1 VEKSELGG
9 NNMQQ
14 QKLVNINPI
23 EACVIT
29 ILMLVGIGIS
39 IIKLEL
45 VPHIPVSIVIL
56 FLLVYGVLKRVKL
69 KDLESALVEGAKSGT
84 GAVLIFFFI
93 GMLISSW
100 MASGTI
106 PTFIFI
112 AFDIISGKWFY
123 ALVFVIT
130 AAVGLGIG
138 SSLTTAATI
147 GTAFISISGAF
158 GMSSAITAGA
168 IVSGA
173 FFGDKMSP
181 LSDTTTLASSTAK
194 VDLFEHI
201 KNMAWTT
208 IPAFIVSLFLFF
220 ILSPAD
226 SGMDYRDVNLI
237 KQELV
242 GMNLVH
248 WYSLIPFGILVVLA
262 IKKVPAIFT
271 IGSSILTALMIS
283 LVITEKEEWKDL
295 PSSLYSGFHVET
307 NIAVVDSLLS
317 RGGIESM
324 LFSISLVLLALSM
337 GGLLFRL
344 GILPA
349 IISLFIKGVE
359 KTSVL
364 VCSTAA
370 SAIGINFII
379 GEQYLS
385 IILTGNTFEAYFR
398 KAGLHPK
405 NLSRILEDAGTVVNP
420 LVPWSVCGV
429 FLAGVLGVPTAEYAL
444 FSFFCLAS
452 PILTILAGLLNVSI
466 SKLEEKMAV

>member
-1 VEKSELGG
+1 MELGG
-9 NNMQQ
+9 YTMQQ
-14 QKLVNINPI
+14 QNLVNINPI
-23 EACVIT
+23 EACVVT
-29 ILMLVGIGIS
+29 ILMLVGIGFS

-56 FLLVYGVLKRVKL
+56 FLLVYGVIKRVKL
-69 KDLESALVEGAKSGT
+69 KDLESALVEGAKSGV

-106 PTFIFI
+106 PTFIFL

-208 IPAFIVSLFLFF
+208 IPAFIISLFLFF

-226 SGMDYRDVNLI
+226 SGMNFQEVDLI

-242 GMNLVH
+242 KMNLVH
-248 WYSLIPFGILVVLA
+248 WYSLIPFGILVVFAL
-262 IKKVPAIFT
+262 KRVPAIIT
-271 IGSSILTALMIS
+271 LGSSALTALMIS
-283 LVITEKEEWKDL
+283 LMTTEKEKLTEL
-295 PSSLYSGFHVET
+295 PSILYSGYQT
-307 NIAVVDSLLS
+307 DTDIAVIDSLLS

-324 LFSISLVLLALSM
+324 LFSVSLVLLALSM
-337 GGLLFRL
+337 GGLLFKL

-349 IISLFIKGVE
+349 VLSLLIKGVK

-385 IILTGNTFEAYFR
+385 IILTGNTFEGYFR

-405 NLSRILEDAGTVVNP
+405 NLSRILEDAGTVINP

-429 FLAGVLGVPTAEYAL
+429 FLAGVLDVPTAEYAF
-444 FSFFCLAS
+444 FSFFCLVS

-466 SKLEEKMAV
+466 TKVDEEVAV

>member
-1 VEKSELGG
+1 
-9 NNMQQ
+9 MQH
-14 QKLVNINPI
+14 QKLININPI
-23 EACVIT
+23 EACVVT
-29 ILMLVGIGIS
+29 ILMLLGIGVS

-56 FLLVYGVLKRVKL
+56 ILLVYGLLKRVKI
-69 KDLESALVEGAKSGT
+69 KDLESALVEGARSGV

-93 GMLISSW
+93 GILISSW

-106 PTFIFI
+106 PTFIFL

-194 VDLFEHI
+194 VDIFEHI

-208 IPAFIVSLFLFF
+208 IPAFIVSFILFLF
-220 ILSPAD
+220 LSPAA
-226 SGMDYRDVNLI
+226 SGMEYYEVNLI
-237 KQELV
+237 KRELV
-242 GMNLVH
+242 EMNLVH

-271 IGSSILTALMIS
+271 IGCSALAALMIS
-283 LVITEKEEWKDL
+283 LVITEKEKWTAL
-295 PSSLYSGFHVET
+295 PSILYSGFHSET
-307 NIAVVDSLLS
+307 NIAIVDSLLS

-324 LFSISLVLLALSM
+324 LFSVSLVLLALSM

-349 IISLFIKGVE
+349 IISLFLKGVE

-405 NLSRILEDAGTVVNP
+405 NLSRILEDAGTVINP

-429 FLAGVLGVPTAEYAL
+429 FLAGVLDVPTVEYAF
-444 FSFFCLAS
+444 FSFFCLVS
-452 PILTILAGLLNVSI
+452 PILTIIAGLLNVSI
-466 SKLEEKMAV
+466 TKVEDKAAA

>member
-1 VEKSELGG
+1 
-9 NNMQQ
+9 MQE

-23 EACVIT
+23 EACFVT
-29 ILMLVGIGIS
+29 ILMLVGIGFS

-56 FLLVYGVLKRVKL
+56 FLLVYGVIKRVKL
-69 KDLESALVEGAKSGT
+69 KDLESSLVEGARSGV

-93 GMLISSW
+93 GILISSW

-106 PTFIFI
+106 PTFIFL

-147 GTAFISISGAF
+147 GTAFISIAGAF
-158 GMSSAITAGA
+158 GMSPAIAAGA

-208 IPAFIVSLFLFF
+208 IPAFIVSLLLFF

-226 SGMDYRDVNLI
+226 AGMDYQEANLI
-237 KQELV
+237 KQELLA
-242 GMNLVH
+242 MNLVH
-248 WYSLIPFGILVVLA
+248 WYSLIPFGVLVVMALRK
-262 IKKVPAIFT
+262 IPAIFT
-271 IGSSILTALMIS
+271 IGSSALTALMIS
-283 LVITEKEEWKDL
+283 LVITEKEKWTDI
-295 PSSLYSGFHVET
+295 PSILYSGFHPET
-307 NIAVVDSLLS
+307 NIEVVDSLLS

-324 LFSISLVLLALSM
+324 LFSVSLVLLALSM
-337 GGLLFRL
+337 GGLLFGL

-359 KTSVL
+359 KASVL

-452 PILTILAGLLNVSI
+452 PILTILAGLFNVSI
-466 SKLEEKMAV
+466 TKDGEKIAV

>member
-1 VEKSELGG
+1 
-9 NNMQQ
+9 MQQ
-14 QKLVNINPI
+14 KKLVNINPI
-23 EACVIT
+23 EACVVT
-29 ILMLVGIGIS
+29 VLMLVGIGTS

-56 FLLVYGVLKRVKL
+56 FLLVYGVIKRVKL
-69 KDLESALVEGAKSGT
+69 KDLESSLVEGARSGV

-93 GMLISSW
+93 GILISSW

-106 PTFIFI
+106 PTFIFL
-112 AFDIISGKWFY
+112 AFDIISGQWFY

-147 GTAFISISGAF
+147 GTAFISIAGAF
-158 GMSSAITAGA
+158 GMSPAIAAGA

-226 SGMDYRDVNLI
+226 AGMDYQEANRI
-237 KQELV
+237 KQELLA
-242 GMNLVH
+242 MNLVH
-248 WYSLIPFGILVVLA
+248 WYSLIPFGVLVVMALRK
-262 IKKVPAIFT
+262 IPAIFT
-271 IGSSILTALMIS
+271 IGSSALTALMIS
-283 LVITEKEEWKDL
+283 LVITEKEKWTEI
-295 PSSLYSGFHVET
+295 PTILYSGFHPET
-307 NIAVVDSLLS
+307 NIEVVNSLLS

-324 LFSISLVLLALSM
+324 LFSVSLVLLALSM
-337 GGLLFRL
+337 GGLLFGL

-359 KTSVL
+359 KASVL

-370 SAIGINFII
+370 SAIGINLII

-429 FLAGVLGVPTAEYAL
+429 FLAGVLGVPTTEYAL
-444 FSFFCLAS
+444 YSFFCLAS
-452 PILTILAGLLNVSI
+452 PILTILAGLFNVSI
-466 SKLEEKMAV
+466 TKVGEKTAV

>member
-1 VEKSELGG
+1 
-9 NNMQQ
+9 MQQ

-23 EACVIT
+23 EACFVT
-29 ILMLVGIGIS
+29 ILMLVGIGFS

-56 FLLVYGVLKRVKL
+56 FLLIYGVIKRVKL
-69 KDLESALVEGAKSGT
+69 KDLESSLVEGARSGV

-93 GMLISSW
+93 GILISSW

-106 PTFIFI
+106 PTFIFL

-147 GTAFISISGAF
+147 GTAFISIAGAF
-158 GMSSAITAGA
+158 GMSPAIAAGA

-226 SGMDYRDVNLI
+226 AGMDYQEANLI
-237 KQELV
+237 KQELLA
-242 GMNLVH
+242 MNLVH
-248 WYSLIPFGILVVLA
+248 WYSLIPFGVLVVMALRK
-262 IKKVPAIFT
+262 IPAIFT
-271 IGSSILTALMIS
+271 IGSSALTALMIS
-283 LVITEKEEWKDL
+283 LVITEKEKWTDI
-295 PSSLYSGFHVET
+295 PSILYSGFHPET
-307 NIAVVDSLLS
+307 NIEVVDSLLS

-324 LFSISLVLLALSM
+324 LFSVSLVLLALSM
-337 GGLLFRL
+337 GGLLFGL

-359 KTSVL
+359 KASVL

-452 PILTILAGLLNVSI
+452 PILTILAGLFNVSI
-466 SKLEEKMAV
+466 TKDGEKIAV